1 MSASSVLSR
10 FGYVLIQ
17 RQNVLFKHLPYCMKY
32 KYFSNKP
39 LEPTIV
45 EGLPASAL
53 PQKKTKRPIVPRIT
67 LISGNNDI
75 TITTLED
82 AQKLA
87 TRRNLKLV
95 KIVDFDTKT
104 ERPVYKLMTAAQYA
118 AEDIKQKKE
127 KKSGSPYKGE
137 KVLMLS
143 SVITDHDLQT
153 QIKKIEK
160 WIGKEYEVRVA
171 ISGSIDQ
178 SVNKILL
185 FYQFSILI

>member
-1 MSASSVLSR
+1 MSTVGLLSR
-10 FGYVLIQ
+10 LGYVAIQ
-17 RQNVLFKHLPYCMKY
+17 RQNVLFNNCTKL

-45 EGLPASAL
+45 EGVPTSAIT
-53 PQKKTKRPIVPRIT
+53 QKKTKRPIVPKVT
-67 LISGNNDI
+67 LISGKDDI

-87 TRRNLKLV
+87 ARRNLKMV
-95 KIVDFDTKT
+95 KIVDLDAKT
-104 ERPVYKLMTAAQYA
+104 ERPVYKLMTAAEYA
-118 AEDIKQKKE
+118 AEDVKHKKD

-153 QIKKIEK
+153 QVRKIEK
-160 WIGKEYEVRVA
+160 WIAKEYEVRVA
-171 ISGSIDQ
+171 VSGNVDKRVSD
-178 SVNKILL
+178 VFVFFFLETK
-185 FYQFSILI
+185 